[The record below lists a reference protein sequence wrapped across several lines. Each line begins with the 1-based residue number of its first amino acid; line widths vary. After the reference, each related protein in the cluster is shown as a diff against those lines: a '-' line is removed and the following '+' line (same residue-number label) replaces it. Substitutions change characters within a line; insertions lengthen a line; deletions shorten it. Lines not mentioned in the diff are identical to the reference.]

1 MESVVSRPATG
12 WPGTLRRLRPDAVR
26 TWALVATV
34 VLYLSVDGGG
44 YDLVV
49 RSQVAIVVW
58 WIVLVGAAWGLLP
71 AGRWT
76 RTAWIAA
83 ALFGSFVVWTAL
95 AATWSMSSERSLEEL
110 SRVACYFGLLLLG
123 ISIHR
128 DRERAVRHTVNA
140 VAAAV
145 VVVACLALASRLRPD
160 LFASADQTA
169 SFLPGTEG
177 RLGWP
182 LNYWNA
188 LAALLA
194 IGLPLLLAIATSART
209 LVAQAGAAAAIPVVT
224 LCSYLTFSRGGAVAA
239 GAGLLAFFV
248 LSPERVG
255 KLATA
260 LVTAVGSGVLIMAA
274 VHRPA
279 IEHGLT
285 NAAARHQGNT
295 LLIAIL
301 LVCAG
306 VALAQTGVG
315 LAARHGTP
323 PRWLT
328 VTPRRA
334 GALLLAAIAACLLVA
349 LLAGAPARISH
360 AWQDF
365 KHPSAAALH
374 KDSIARFGTISGNG
388 RYDYW
393 KVAINATGGRL
404 LGGSGAGTFQLLWT
418 PRAPYYSYVQN
429 AHSLYVETLAETGL
443 VGVALLASFFAVV
456 LGAAIRLAM
465 RSRYESRV
473 RVAGV
478 AGALIAFYVAAA
490 SDWIWQ
496 VPALP
501 AAFMLLAAASLAPRS
516 RAGSQPAGSASL
528 RMRLGTIAIA
538 IASLVAI
545 AIPLATVS
553 SVRESQAAVAGGDP
567 ARALAD
573 ARAAVRLEP
582 SAASP
587 QIQLA
592 LVLEL
597 RGDVAHALAA
607 ARTATVDEPA
617 NWSAWLIVSRLEAE
631 AGHPAAA
638 VTAYRRSRSLNP
650 RSPLFNHD

>member
-1 MESVVSRPATG
+1 
-12 WPGTLRRLRPDAVR
+12 
-26 TWALVATV
+26 
-34 VLYLSVDGGG
+34 
-44 YDLVV
+44 
-49 RSQVAIVVW
+49 
-58 WIVLVGAAWGLLP
+58 
-71 AGRWT
+71 
-76 RTAWIAA
+76 
-83 ALFGSFVVWTAL
+83 
-95 AATWSMSSERSLEEL
+95 
-110 SRVACYFGLLLLG
+110 
-123 ISIHR
+123 
-128 DRERAVRHTVNA
+128 
-140 VAAAV
+140 
-145 VVVACLALASRLRPD
+145 
-160 LFASADQTA
+160 
-169 SFLPGTEG
+169 
-177 RLGWP
+177 
-182 LNYWNA
+182 
-188 LAALLA
+188 
-194 IGLPLLLAIATSART
+194 
-209 LVAQAGAAAAIPVVT
+209 
-224 LCSYLTFSRGGAVAA
+224 VAA

-334 GALLLAAIAACLLVA
+334 GALLLAAVAACLLVA

-365 KHPSAAALH
+365 KHPRAAALH

-501 AAFMLLAAASLAPRS
+501 AAFMLLAAALLAPRS

-582 SAASP
+582 GAASP